1 MASSQKPVTVV
12 QERQLVLFWVIFL
25 KLTLNLI
32 KLASKIKVWA
42 EEVRVP
48 GPAIVVCKGDLVT
61 VEVGFRQNVKIFQE

>member
-12 QERQLVLFWVIFL
+12 QERQLMLFGVIFL
-25 KLTLNLI
+25 KLAILI
-32 KLASKIKVWA
+32 ELASKIKVWA